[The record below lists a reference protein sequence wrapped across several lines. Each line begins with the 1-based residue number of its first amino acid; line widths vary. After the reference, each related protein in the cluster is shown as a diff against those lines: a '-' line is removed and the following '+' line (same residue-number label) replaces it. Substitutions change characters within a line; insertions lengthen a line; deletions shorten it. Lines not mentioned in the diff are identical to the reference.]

1 MSFSNPT
8 CCFRDTADFT
18 HGKSLGPNAQW
29 TRGATPKGDN
39 KQWEVLKIW
48 DTTLVKI
55 VRMTLTWLYTEKRE
69 NKKNKKFFM
78 AVLCEFSSYPHL
90 LNDIIIHRTELINN
104 ALLFKVLLNYL
115 CFQLSY
121 FKRSVNEVLHMCF
134 DRSWHFGFF
143 IQTYFRANFTFNYEQ
158 LWMIFFRIF

>member
-1 MSFSNPT
+1 MV
-8 CCFRDTADFT
+8 
-18 HGKSLGPNAQW
+18 SLGPNAQW
-29 TRGATPKGDN
+29 TRGATPEGDN
-39 KQWEVLKIW
+39 KQWEILKIW

-104 ALLFKVLLNYL
+104 ALLFKVLLNYVFNCL
-115 CFQLSY
+115 TLKDQWMRSSTCALTDLDTLAFSFKHILELTLLSIMNNYEWFFLEY
-121 FKRSVNEVLHMCF
+121 FKSVDSCNLEK
-134 DRSWHFGFF
+134 
-143 IQTYFRANFTFNYEQ
+143 
-158 LWMIFFRIF
+158 